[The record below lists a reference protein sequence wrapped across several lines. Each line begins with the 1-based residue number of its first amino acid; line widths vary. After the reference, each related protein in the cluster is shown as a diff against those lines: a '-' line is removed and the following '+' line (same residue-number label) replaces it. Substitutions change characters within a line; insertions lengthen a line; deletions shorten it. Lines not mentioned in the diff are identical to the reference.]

1 MRRLVVRALE
11 LVYVMVIRIHLVGV
25 IIALLQQVRAKGV
38 VVPRQALR
46 QGLRQALRQVPH
58 LHQHHRAL
66 VQMVMLCVTAI
77 VQQGIQF
84 TVHLLAIVKI
94 TNPNNNKFLIA
105 DPISSVSISLLLLIF
120 IFDEL
125 FGNDI
130 PITSNKLA
138 IVFAV

>member
-1 MRRLVVRALE
+1 MHRLVVRALE

-94 TNPNNNKFLIA
+94 TNLCQQMNNRYAVEAQMGLMHGVPKKVHLQQKPQHVQI
-105 DPISSVSISLLLLIF
+105 
-120 IFDEL
+120 
-125 FGNDI
+125 
-130 PITSNKLA
+130 KLR
-138 IVFAV
+138 VVRLHR